1 MSNGVLLSYV
11 YGMVVLIFVVCG
23 CLERRDKM
31 CYYEQIAKAMLE
43 LAHERAQESDEFLLK
58 FPEPGLHVDS
68 DSLTRSLDN
77 TFYRRQLRRMLGMPP
92 VTSE

>member
-31 CYYEQIAKAMLE
+31 CLLGILMIVVPLVGLFIFAVCAKGWNDELIAILAVPCLLGVLAWVFTAISLIAKYCVCE
-43 LAHERAQESDEFLLK
+43 
-58 FPEPGLHVDS
+58 
-68 DSLTRSLDN
+68 
-77 TFYRRQLRRMLGMPP
+77 
-92 VTSE
+92 